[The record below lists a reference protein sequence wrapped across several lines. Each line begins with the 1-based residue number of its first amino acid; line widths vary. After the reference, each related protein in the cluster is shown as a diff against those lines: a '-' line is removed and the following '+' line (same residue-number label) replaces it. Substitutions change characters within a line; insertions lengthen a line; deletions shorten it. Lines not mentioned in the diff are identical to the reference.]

1 MTPLAEKIAQTVDA
15 CIESPEG
22 HATWRDIL
30 ELEEWKILVSYTGRE
45 REKFTIVVKRR
56 DQL

>member
-1 MTPLAEKIAQTVDA
+1 MTPLAEKIAETVDA

-22 HATWRDIL
+22 HAVWRGMI
-30 ELEEWKILVSYTGRE
+30 ELEEWKVVVTYTGRE